1 MIYDLKTHVD
11 LVAGVKSIPV
21 NGPRTDERK
30 EEYDF
35 PTCLDGTA
43 LRELIIAN
51 VLLFLL
57 FGEVLIS
64 E

>member
-11 LVAGVKSIPV
+11 FVAGVKSIPV

-35 PTCLDGTA
+35 PTCLAGNA
-43 LRELIIAN
+43 LRELIIAA